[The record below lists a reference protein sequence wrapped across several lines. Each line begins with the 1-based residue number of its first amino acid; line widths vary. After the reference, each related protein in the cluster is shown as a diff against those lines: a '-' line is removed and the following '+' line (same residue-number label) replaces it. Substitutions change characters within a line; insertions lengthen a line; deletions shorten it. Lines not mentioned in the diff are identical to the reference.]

1 MEYRSEDFL
10 SYKLHMI
17 KTNKF
22 KTINVKVVF
31 SNEIKKDE
39 ITIRNVLSDILT
51 YSSKKY
57 DTNKKLITKMQD
69 LYAAKIFSS
78 SYRIGKLYN
87 TDINA
92 VFLNEKYTE
101 EGMFEETLELLSEI
115 IFNPNV
121 KDFEFDSKS
130 FSIVKDINKVQLQ
143 SIKENLRKYGL
154 IRMLDEMGRDE
165 DYSLHS
171 YGYSDDLEKLDAKS
185 LYEYYL
191 KFLKTSNVDI
201 YILGNIDFEKT
212 KKLVNKLFK
221 FNTIKMKRKNIIIE
235 HKKINNKVKKY
246 VEEMNIS
253 QSKLSIGCKI
263 SNINDFDRNYVLPIF
278 SIILGGGSSSKLFNN
293 VREKNSL
300 CYYISASGN
309 KLDNILFITS
319 GINAKNYDKCLL
331 LIKKELKNMQKGNF
345 TEDDIEK
352 AKTQYI
358 TMLDELWEDP
368 FQIISFYYSIGI
380 LNKDDYDTRKKN
392 IMSVKY
398 EDIKR
403 ISNNIH
409 MDTIFLLKGN
419 E

>member
-1 MEYRSEDFL
+1 MTFW
-10 SYKLHMI
+10 
-17 KTNKF
+17 
-22 KTINVKVVF
+22 
-31 SNEIKKDE
+31 
-39 ITIRNVLSDILT
+39 
-51 YSSKKY
+51 KY
-57 DTNKKLITKMQD
+57 V
-69 LYAAKIFSS
+69 A
-78 SYRIGKLYN
+78 
-87 TDINA
+87 
-92 VFLNEKYTE
+92 
-101 EGMFEETLELLSEI
+101 I
-115 IFNPNV
+115 I
-121 KDFEFDSKS
+121 E
-130 FSIVKDINKVQLQ
+130 
-143 SIKENLRKYGL
+143 
-154 IRMLDEMGRDE
+154 
-165 DYSLHS
+165 
-171 YGYSDDLEKLDAKS
+171 
-185 LYEYYL
+185 
-191 KFLKTSNVDI
+191 
-201 YILGNIDFEKT
+201 
-212 KKLVNKLFK
+212 
-221 FNTIKMKRKNIIIE
+221 KRKNIIIE
-235 HKKINNKVKKY
+235 HKKINNRVKKY

-263 SNINDFDRNYVLPIF
+263 SNINDFDRNYVLPIY

-403 ISNNIH
+403 TMFLPANDMVAELKNIFAECGIAFEVVQHFTGAPVQGFIQKRNGKVVLCMTIRQSFSDIFWFTLFHEIGHLTNDDFANQYIDYQFIESEEEKAADKFARNMLINQNDYEDFIKNSNISLSEIKRFADSQNVKPCIVIGRIQNDINDYSF
-409 MDTIFLLKGN
+409 MAKYRERYKWSN
-419 E
+419 